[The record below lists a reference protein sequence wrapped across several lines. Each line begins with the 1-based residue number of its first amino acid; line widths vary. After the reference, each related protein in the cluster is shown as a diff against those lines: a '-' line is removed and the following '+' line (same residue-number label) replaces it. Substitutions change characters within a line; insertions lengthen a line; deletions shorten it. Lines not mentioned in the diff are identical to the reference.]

1 MKQRVARTF
10 KGENTARNAWIIV
23 GGLAALA
30 VIAMTIREFPSL
42 QREIRLMRM

>member
-1 MKQRVARTF
+1 MKGTLARSF
-10 KGENTARNAWIIV
+10 RRENTARNAWIIL

-30 VIAMTIREFPSL
+30 VIAMTIREFPSM